1 MGTAFVMRRRVEF
14 IDTDM
19 AGIVH
24 FAAYFRYME
33 TAEHELFR
41 EIGSSIVLQ
50 KDGVRLGWP
59 RVSCGFDY
67 VEPLRFGDEFEVRL
81 GVARIGDKSVMY
93 QAEIVRG
100 REVVARGHSTSTCCE
115 MGPGGR
121 LRSVS
126 IPSDIAEKLSDYQV
140 PVATQ
145 SGDEQH

>member
-1 MGTAFVMRRRVEF
+1 MGSAFVMRRRVEF

-59 RVSCGFDY
+59 RVSCGFNY

-81 GVARIGDKSVMY
+81 GVAKIGDKSVTY
-93 QAEIVRG
+93 QAEVVRDHT
-100 REVVARGHSTSTCCE
+100 VLARGHSTSTCCE
-115 MGPGGR
+115 MGSGGR
-121 LRSVS
+121 LRSISV
-126 IPSDIAEKLSDYQV
+126 PCDIAEKLREYQV
-140 PVATQ
+140 PMAPRV
-145 SGDEQH
+145 GDEQH